1 LLTLLKIK
9 FTENSKRKL
18 EEQNNQ
24 QNQIEPENS
33 VEQIP
38 LAETYSPYPLIS
50 PVAAAF
56 LGLIGGFILYQFLGG
71 LMTLLIFGFD
81 LEAAPVNGL
90 RFMTIIGQILF
101 IFLPAIFFSKWIY
114 GDVSKIIS
122 LKLPNWKEVSLFVLG
137 IIILTPLLQSYL
149 YIQNY
154 FIERLAESSEF
165 VNSIK
170 FLLDSLN
177 ELIEKTFGD
186 LIRADNV
193 PEMLLVIIAI
203 SVVPAI
209 CEEVMFRGYIQ
220 RSFGF
225 KFKPHI
231 AAIITAIFFALY
243 HFNPYGLI
251 PLAIIGYYLGFAAY
265 TSQSLVLPIII
276 HFLNN
281 FFAVMLYF
289 IIGDDDLLKSNVSD
303 TSSLNTNVIYF
314 FLLLF
319 LFTALMFFIRN
330 YYKKSK
336 IVQEV

>member
-1 LLTLLKIK
+1 
-9 FTENSKRKL
+9 L
-18 EEQNNQ
+18 EELNNQ
-24 QNQIEPENS
+24 QNQPEPANP
-33 VEQIP
+33 VEIKNDSEIQ
-38 LAETYSPYPLIS
+38 SPYPLIS

-56 LGLIGGFILYQFLGG
+56 LGLIGGFILYQFVGG
-71 LMTLLIFGFD
+71 LLTILIFGFD
-81 LEAAPVNGL
+81 IEAAPVNGI
-90 RFMTIIGQILF
+90 RFVTIIGQILF

-122 LKLPNWKEVSLFVLG
+122 LKLPRWREVLLFVLG

-154 FIERLAESSEF
+154 FFEQLAQSFEF
-165 VNSIK
+165 INSIK

-177 ELIEKTFGD
+177 ELIEKTFGN
-186 LIRADNV
+186 LLRADNFV
-193 PEMLLVIIAI
+193 EMLLVIITI
-203 SVVPAI
+203 SIIPAI

-231 AAIITAIFFALY
+231 AALLTAIFFALY

-251 PLAIIGYYLGFAAY
+251 PLAIIGFYLGFAAY
-265 TSQSLVLPIII
+265 LSESLVIPIII

-289 IIGDDDLLKSNVSD
+289 IIGDDELFKSNVSD
-303 TSSLNTNVIYF
+303 AASLDSNIIYF
-314 FLLLF
+314 VVLLVSF
-319 LFTALMFFIRN
+319 IVLMFVIKK
-330 YYKKSK
+330 YYQNRKREE
-336 IVQEV
+336 IN

>member
-1 LLTLLKIK
+1 
-9 FTENSKRKL
+9 L
-18 EEQNNQ
+18 EELDNQ
-24 QNQIEPENS
+24 QNQIEPEKSANKDS
-33 VEQIP
+33 STQ
-38 LAETYSPYPLIS
+38 TYSRYPLIS

-71 LMTLLIFGFD
+71 LLTLLFFGFD

-101 IFLPAIFFSKWIY
+101 IFLPALFFSKWIY
-114 GDVSKIIS
+114 GDVSKIVS
-122 LKLPNWKEVSLFVLG
+122 LKMPNWRELALFVLG

-154 FIERLAESSEF
+154 FIEQWAEVSPF
-165 VNSIK
+165 INSIK

-177 ELIEKTFGD
+177 ELIEKTFGN

-193 PEMLLVIIAI
+193 PEMLLVIITI

-231 AAIITAIFFALY
+231 AAILTALFFALY

-251 PLAIIGYYLGFAAY
+251 PLAIIGFYLGFAAY
-265 TSQSLVLPIII
+265 TSQSLVIPIII

-281 FFAVMLYF
+281 FFAVILYF
-289 IIGDDDLLKSNVSD
+289 IIGDDELFKSNVTD
-303 TSSLNTNVIYF
+303 AEALDANLIYF
-314 FLLLF
+314 FILLF
-319 LFTALMFFIRN
+319 MFTALMFFVRN
-330 YYKKSK
+330 YYKKIK
-336 IVQEV
+336 IPQEV

>member
-1 LLTLLKIK
+1 
-9 FTENSKRKL
+9 L
-18 EEQNNQ
+18 EELNDQ
-24 QNQIEPENS
+24 QDQIAPEKS
-33 VEQIP
+33 EEVENIVPQS
-38 LAETYSPYPLIS
+38 ESTYPLIS

-101 IFLPAIFFSKWIY
+101 IFLPALFFSKWIY

-122 LKLPNWKEVSLFVLG
+122 LKMPNWKELALFVLG

-154 FIERLAESSEF
+154 FIERLAESSQF

-225 KFKPHI
+225 KFKPNI
-231 AAIITAIFFALY
+231 AAIITAVFFALY

-251 PLAIIGYYLGFAAY
+251 PLAIIGFYLGFAAY
-265 TSQSLVLPIII
+265 TSQSLVIPIII

-303 TSSLNTNVIYF
+303 AASLDMNVIYF
-314 FLLLF
+314 FLLLI
-319 LFTALMFFIRN
+319 LFTVLMFFIRN

-336 IVQEV
+336 IV

>member
-1 LLTLLKIK
+1 
-9 FTENSKRKL
+9 L
-18 EEQNNQ
+18 EELNDQ
-24 QNQIEPENS
+24 QDQIAPEKS
-33 VEQIP
+33 EEVENIVPQS
-38 LAETYSPYPLIS
+38 ESTNPLIS

-101 IFLPAIFFSKWIY
+101 IFLPALFFSKWIY
-114 GDVSKIIS
+114 GDVSKIVS
-122 LKLPNWKEVSLFVLG
+122 LKMPNWKELALFVLG
-137 IIILTPLLQSYL
+137 IVILTPLLQSYL

-154 FIERLAESSEF
+154 FIEQLAETSEF

-225 KFKPHI
+225 KF
-231 AAIITAIFFALY
+231 
-243 HFNPYGLI
+243 
-251 PLAIIGYYLGFAAY
+251 
-265 TSQSLVLPIII
+265 
-276 HFLNN
+276 
-281 FFAVMLYF
+281 
-289 IIGDDDLLKSNVSD
+289 
-303 TSSLNTNVIYF
+303 
-314 FLLLF
+314 
-319 LFTALMFFIRN
+319 
-330 YYKKSK
+330 
-336 IVQEV
+336 

>member
-1 LLTLLKIK
+1 MEDL
-9 FTENSKRKL
+9 
-18 EEQNNQ
+18 NNQ
-24 QNQIEPENS
+24 QNQIEPEKS
-33 VEQIP
+33 GEQIP
-38 LAETYSPYPLIS
+38 LTETYSPYPLIS

-81 LEAAPVNGL
+81 FEAAPVNGL

-101 IFLPAIFFSKWIY
+101 IMLPALFFSKWIY

-122 LKLPNWKEVSLFVLG
+122 LKLPKWRELLMFVLG
-137 IIILTPLLQSYL
+137 IIILTPLLQTYL
-149 YIQNY
+149 YIQNH
-154 FIERLAESSEF
+154 FIEKLAESSQF
-165 VNSIK
+165 INSIK
-170 FLLDSLN
+170 FLFDSLN
-177 ELIEKTFGD
+177 ELIEKTFGN

-193 PEMLLVIIAI
+193 PEMLLVIITI
-203 SVVPAI
+203 SIVPAI

-225 KFKPHI
+225 KLKPHN
-231 AAIITAIFFALY
+231 AAILTAVFFALY

-251 PLAIIGYYLGFAAY
+251 PLAIIGFYLGFAAY
-265 TSQSLVLPIII
+265 TSQSLVIPIII

-289 IIGDDDLLKSNVSD
+289 MIGDDELFKSNVSD
-303 TSSLNTNVIYF
+303 AEALNANIIYF
-314 FLLLF
+314 LILF
-319 LFTALMFFIRN
+319 FMFTALMFFIRN

-336 IVQEV
+336 IPKEV

>member
-1 LLTLLKIK
+1 M
-9 FTENSKRKL
+9 ENYNQ
-18 EEQNNQ
+18 EQNQ
-24 QNQIEPENS
+24 LEPENS
-33 VEQIP
+33 TEQKTLVES
-38 LAETYSPYPLIS
+38 YSPYPLIS

-56 LGLIGGFILYQFLGG
+56 LGLIGGFILYQFVGG

-101 IFLPAIFFSKWIY
+101 IFLPALFFSKWIY
-114 GDVSKIIS
+114 GDIGKIIS
-122 LKLPNWKEVSLFVLG
+122 IKLPKWKELLLFILG

-154 FIERLAESSEF
+154 LIERWAESSQF
-165 VNSIK
+165 INSIK

-177 ELIEKTFGD
+177 ELIEKTFGN
-186 LIRADNV
+186 LIHADNFV
-193 PEMLLVIIAI
+193 EMLLVIITI
-203 SVVPAI
+203 SIIPAI

-231 AAIITAIFFALY
+231 AALLTALFFALY

-251 PLAIIGYYLGFAAY
+251 PLAIIGFYLGFAAY
-265 TSQSLVLPIII
+265 RSQSLVIPIVL

-289 IIGDDDLLKSNVSD
+289 IIGDDELFKSNVSD
-303 TSSLNTNVIYF
+303 VESLDANILYF
-314 FLLLF
+314 FLLL
-319 LFTALMFFIRN
+319 LMFITLIFIIKN
-330 YYKKSK
+330 YYKKNNN
-336 IVQEV
+336 VQEV

>member
-1 LLTLLKIK
+1 
-9 FTENSKRKL
+9 L
-18 EEQNNQ
+18 EEFNNQ
-24 QNQIEPENS
+24 KDQIEPEKLG
-33 VEQIP
+33 EQIP

-90 RFMTIIGQILF
+90 RFITIIGQILF
-101 IFLPAIFFSKWIY
+101 IMLPALLFSKWIY
-114 GDVSKIIS
+114 GDISKIIS
-122 LKLPNWKEVSLFVLG
+122 LKLPQWKELLLFVLG

-154 FIERLAESSEF
+154 FIEQWAESSQF
-165 VNSIK
+165 INSIK
-170 FLLDSLN
+170 ILLDSLN
-177 ELIEKTFGD
+177 ELIEKTFGN
-186 LIRADNV
+186 LIHADNIA
-193 PEMLLVIIAI
+193 EMILVIITI
-203 SVVPAI
+203 SIVPAI

-220 RSFGF
+220 RSFSF
-225 KFKPHI
+225 KFKPH
-231 AAIITAIFFALY
+231 TAVILTAVFFALY

-251 PLAIIGYYLGFAAY
+251 PLAIIGFYLGFAAY
-265 TSQSLVLPIII
+265 TSQSLFIPIIL

-289 IIGDDDLLKSNVSD
+289 IIGDDELFQSNVSD
-303 TSSLNTNVIYF
+303 AASLNTNVMYF
-314 FLLLF
+314 VPLLF
-319 LFTALMFFIRN
+319 MFIALMFFIRN

-336 IVQEV
+336 IT

>member
-1 LLTLLKIK
+1 
-9 FTENSKRKL
+9 L
-18 EEQNNQ
+18 EELNNQ
-24 QNQIEPENS
+24 QNQPEPES
-33 VEQIP
+33 PVEIKNDSE
-38 LAETYSPYPLIS
+38 LHSPYPLIS

-56 LGLIGGFILYQFLGG
+56 LGLIGGFILYQFVGG
-71 LMTLLIFGFD
+71 LLTILIFGFD
-81 LEAAPVNGL
+81 IEAAPVNGI
-90 RFMTIIGQILF
+90 RFVTIIGQILF

-122 LKLPNWKEVSLFVLG
+122 LKLPRWREVLLFVLG

-154 FIERLAESSEF
+154 FFEQLAQSFEF
-165 VNSIK
+165 INSIK

-177 ELIEKTFGD
+177 ELIEKTFGN
-186 LIRADNV
+186 LLRADNFV
-193 PEMLLVIIAI
+193 EMLLVIITI
-203 SVVPAI
+203 SIIPSI

-231 AAIITAIFFALY
+231 AALLTAIFFALY

-251 PLAIIGYYLGFAAY
+251 PLAIIGFYLGFAAY
-265 TSQSLVLPIII
+265 LSESLVIPIII

-289 IIGDDDLLKSNVSD
+289 IIGDDELFKSNVSD
-303 TSSLNTNVIYF
+303 VASLDSNIIYF
-314 FLLLF
+314 VVLLVSF
-319 LFTALMFFIRN
+319 IVLMFVIKK
-330 YYKKSK
+330 YYQNRKREE
-336 IVQEV
+336 IN

>member
-1 LLTLLKIK
+1 
-9 FTENSKRKL
+9 L

-33 VEQIP
+33 ADVEISPQP
-38 LAETYSPYPLIS
+38 YSPYPLIS

-71 LMTLLIFGFD
+71 LLTLLIFGFD

-101 IFLPAIFFSKWIY
+101 IFLPALFFSKWIY

-122 LKLPNWKEVSLFVLG
+122 LKLPHWKELALFVLG
-137 IIILTPLLQSYL
+137 IIILTPMLQSYL

-154 FIERLAESSEF
+154 FIERWAESSQF

-186 LIRADNV
+186 LIRADSV

-251 PLAIIGYYLGFAAY
+251 PLAIIGFYLGFAAY

-289 IIGDDDLLKSNVSD
+289 IIGDEDLLKSNVTD
-303 TSSLNTNVIYF
+303 TASLDTNVIYF
-314 FLLLF
+314 LLLLF
-319 LFTALMFFIRN
+319 LFTALIFFILN
-330 YYKKSK
+330 YYKKNK
-336 IVQEV
+336 IVQEE

>member
-1 LLTLLKIK
+1 
-9 FTENSKRKL
+9 L
-18 EEQNNQ
+18 EELNDQ
-24 QNQIEPENS
+24 QDQIAPEKS
-33 VEQIP
+33 EEQIP
-38 LAETYSPYPLIS
+38 LTETYSPYPLIS
-50 PVAAAF
+50 PIAAAF

-101 IFLPAIFFSKWIY
+101 IFLPALFFSKWIY

-122 LKLPNWKEVSLFVLG
+122 IKMPNWKELALFVLG

-149 YIQNY
+149 YIQNS
-154 FIERLAESSEF
+154 FIEQLAETSEF

-193 PEMLLVIIAI
+193 PEVLLVIIAI

-231 AAIITAIFFALY
+231 AAIITAVFFALY

-251 PLAIIGYYLGFAAY
+251 PLAIIGFYLGFAAY
-265 TSQSLVLPIII
+265 TSQSLVIPIII

-289 IIGDDDLLKSNVSD
+289 IIGDEDLLKSNVSD
-303 TSSLNTNVIYF
+303 AASLDMNVIYF
-314 FLLLF
+314 FLLLI

>member
-1 LLTLLKIK
+1 MDELNNQPEQ
-9 FTENSKRKL
+9 TEPEKSG
-18 EEQNNQ
+18 EQNA
-24 QNQIEPENS
+24 
-33 VEQIP
+33 

-81 LEAAPVNGL
+81 IEAAPVNGL
-90 RFMTIIGQILF
+90 RFMTIVGQILF
-101 IFLPAIFFSKWIY
+101 IFLPAILFSKWIY

-122 LKLPNWKEVSLFVLG
+122 LKLPNWRETALFVLG

-154 FIERLAESSEF
+154 FIEQWAEVSPF
-165 VNSIK
+165 INSIK

-177 ELIEKTFGD
+177 ELIEKTFGN
-186 LIRADNV
+186 LIRADNI
-193 PEMLLVIIAI
+193 PEMLLVIITI
-203 SVVPAI
+203 SIVPAI

-231 AAIITAIFFALY
+231 AAILTALFFALY

-251 PLAIIGYYLGFAAY
+251 PLAIIGFYLGFAAY
-265 TSQSLVLPIII
+265 KSQSLVIPIIV

-289 IIGDDDLLKSNVSD
+289 IIGDDELFKSNVSD
-303 TSSLNTNVIYF
+303 AAALDANVIYF
-314 FLLLF
+314 FVLSF
-319 LFTALMFFIRN
+319 MFTALMFFIRN
-330 YYKKSK
+330 YYKKVK
-336 IVQEV
+336 TFGTY

>member
-1 LLTLLKIK
+1 M
-9 FTENSKRKL
+9 
-18 EEQNNQ
+18 EELDNQ
-24 QNQIEPENS
+24 QNQIEPEKSANKDS
-33 VEQIP
+33 STQ
-38 LAETYSPYPLIS
+38 TYSRYPLIS

-71 LMTLLIFGFD
+71 LLTLLFFGFD

-101 IFLPAIFFSKWIY
+101 IFLPALFFSKWIY
-114 GDVSKIIS
+114 GDVSKIVS
-122 LKLPNWKEVSLFVLG
+122 LKMPNWRELALFVLG

-154 FIERLAESSEF
+154 FIEQWAEVSPF
-165 VNSIK
+165 INSIK

-177 ELIEKTFGD
+177 ELIEKTFGN

-193 PEMLLVIIAI
+193 PEMLLVIITI

-231 AAIITAIFFALY
+231 AAILTALFFALY

-251 PLAIIGYYLGFAAY
+251 PLAIIGFYLGFAAY
-265 TSQSLVLPIII
+265 TSQSLVIPIII

-281 FFAVMLYF
+281 FFAVILYF
-289 IIGDDDLLKSNVSD
+289 IIGDDELFKSNVTD
-303 TSSLNTNVIYF
+303 AEALDANLIYF
-314 FLLLF
+314 FILLF
-319 LFTALMFFIRN
+319 MFTALMFFVRN
-330 YYKKSK
+330 YYKKIK
-336 IVQEV
+336 IPQEV